1 MNKANNRNANVVG
14 SKSICLVTL
23 RGCKFG
29 KVGNIKGGRIVAVFG
44 DSRCILALAFAF
56 DWLDEGSFVVVDYL
70 YI

>member
-1 MNKANNRNANVVG
+1 MNKASKRNANTVS

-23 RGCKFG
+23 RGSKDG
-29 KVGNIKGGRIVAVFG
+29 KVGDVKGGRVVAVFG
-44 DSRCILALAFAF
+44 DSRCILALALAF